1 MAISATQ
8 LRKQL
13 FEVLHG
19 IEATGEPV
27 EIELKSTRFVIS
39 RAEPASR
46 LARFQPQRDAVVGP
60 SADLAGFS
68 PWDEAAWR
76 DDWEAR
82 LREPPG
88 ESP

>member
-1 MAISATQ
+1 MAITATQ

-13 FEVLHG
+13 FEVLRG
-19 IEATGEPV
+19 IETTGEPV

-60 SADLAGFS
+60 SDDLAALS

-76 DDWEAR
+76 DDWDTR
-82 LREPPG
+82 LREPG
-88 ESP
+88 EQP